1 MALNALNL
9 QTFYPGLSALRPN
22 VLSFFLVQAFK
33 EFIEVVKWFACLR
46 ALVVPVKLD
55 HMPFAAIEA
64 GGLPKQKFL
73 IFRCQKQGMQCR
85 HTCTQQL
92 GIFSCLPGQLG
103 KARGQCLR
111 GLEVGTS
118 DGIIGLC
125 QGVDD
130 QGALQVMTAEGRKAI
145 SSSEVSVR
153 PQ

>member
-1 MALNALNL
+1 LIEAASQGGQSYAVIGVGLNVQLPPSND
-9 QTFYPGLSALRPN
+9 LRTP
-22 VLSFFLVQAFK
+22 
-33 EFIEVVKWFACLR
+33 
-46 ALVVPVKLD
+46 P
-55 HMPFAAIEA
+55 AAIAEFWEGA
-64 GGLPKQKFL
+64 SAPLVLERVAKPLLDTLRNFEIHGFEPLQQRF
-73 IFRCQKQGMQCR
+73 
-85 HTCTQQL
+85 HTRDAL
-92 GIFSCLPGQLG
+92 H
-103 KARGQCLR
+103 